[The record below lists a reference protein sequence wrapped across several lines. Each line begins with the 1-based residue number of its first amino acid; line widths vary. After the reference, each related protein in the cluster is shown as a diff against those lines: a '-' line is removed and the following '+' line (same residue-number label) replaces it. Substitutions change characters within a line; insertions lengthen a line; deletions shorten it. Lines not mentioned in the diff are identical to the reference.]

1 MIRQKTLENWKRAR
15 ELSQFSLHVNAV
27 INAGIATRP
36 SDLRTR
42 TFAPSHLRTGPSY
55 LRTDPRTFPPP
66 DLRTVLD
73 QFSSDQRKHVVN
85 DGVDSHVSSINVCRA
100 RGEGEW

>member
-1 MIRQKTLENWKRAR
+1 MPSLMR
-15 ELSQFSLHVNAV
+15 ELPL
-27 INAGIATRP
+27 
-36 SDLRTR
+36 DLRT
-42 TFAPSHLRTGPSY
+42 FEPGPSY
-55 LRTDPRTFPPP
+55 LRTDPRTLPPP

>member
-1 MIRQKTLENWKRAR
+1 M
-15 ELSQFSLHVNAV
+15 

-36 SDLRTR
+36 SDHRPGL
-42 TFAPSHLRTGPSY
+42 SDLRTGPSY
-55 LRTDPRTFPPP
+55 LRTDPRTFALP